1 MGERTLPKAAF
12 QLLEEP
18 LLGEP
23 DVDARLRLLL
33 EGEYMRRLRHY
44 RRVDRLLSQKYGMSF
59 EEFTA
64 RQVARKEGY
73 SWEVEQDAMEW
84 ETAISGMQTM
94 ERRLRELRALES

>member
-1 MGERTLPKAAF
+1 MDERALPKVAF

-23 DVDARLRLLL
+23 DLNARIRLLL
-33 EGEYMRRLRHY
+33 EGEYLRRLRHY

-64 RQVARKEGY
+64 RQVARQSGY
-73 SWEVEQDAMEW
+73 TWEAEKDAMEW
-84 ETAISGMQTM
+84 ETAISGIQTM
-94 ERRLRELRALES
+94 ERRLRELRASEN

>member
-1 MGERTLPKAAF
+1 MDERALPKVA

-23 DVDARLRLLL
+23 DLSARIRLLL
-33 EGEYMRRLRHY
+33 EGEYLRRLRHY

-64 RQVARKEGY
+64 RRVARQRGY
-73 SWEVEQDAMEW
+73 TWEAEKDAMEW
-84 ETAISGMQTM
+84 ETAVSGIQTM
-94 ERRLRELRALES
+94 ERRLRELRALEN